1 MKTHQPFNSEWIAG
15 VVPRRTLRLL
25 AALVLYFALL
35 PLSSI
40 PAGAQMPSR
49 SQATQ
54 SQAQPQ
60 GDGYKLLQRIF
71 ASADFRTRRFGPA
84 RWIDD
89 GLSYTTLERA
99 GGRDSAAELVRVE
112 AATGNRTVLVDAAKL
127 TPKDAKQP
135 LAIADYHWSADKSQ
149 LLIFTNT
156 QRVWRQNTRGDYWV
170 LHLATG
176 ALKKLGGTAPE
187 SSLMFAKFS
196 PDGTRVAYVS
206 RSNLYVENIASGK
219 VKQLTRDGSSTIIN
233 GTSDWVYEE
242 ELDLRDA
249 FRWSPDGKR
258 IAFWQFDSSGVG
270 SFPLVY
276 NVGDANQMT
285 TGFPYPG
292 TGKYP
297 TTVHTPYP
305 LAGTTNSAARIGVIP
320 AGGGKPRWMKIPGD
334 PRNHYLARMDWAGNS
349 RELLVQQLNRLQNTN
364 EVLLADAGNGAVRRA
379 HREQDAAFLDVVDDV
394 HMLGDTEFLWV
405 SERSGWRHVYRAA
418 RDGSGLKPVTQ
429 GEFDVIRVSEVDAKG
444 GWLYFIASPENPTQ
458 RYLFRARLD
467 GSGKPERLT
476 PAGQPGTHS
485 YQIAPGGGWAIHTYS
500 RFDTPPV
507 IDLVELPA
515 HRSVRTLEEN
525 ATARKNAAAMVDPP
539 VEFFRIQSDGI
550 AFDAWMIRPP
560 NFDATKKY
568 PLLIFVYGEP
578 ASQTVVDSWG
588 GNRMLFHRAIARE
601 GYIVASVDTR
611 GTPSPRGRDWRKV
624 MYPAIGPL
632 STKEHSGAA
641 RELLRTRPYLDPAR
655 VAVWGWSGGGTS
667 TLNLIFRA
675 PDVYKL
681 GMSVAPVP
689 DQRLYDTIYQE
700 RYMGLPTDNAEG
712 YKQSA
717 PINFADGL
725 AGRLLIVHGSG
736 DDNVHIQGTEMLV
749 NRLIELGKQFDYMV
763 YPGRSHAI
771 SEGSGTTLHIYSL
784 LFRYLTEN
792 MPRAAARSR

>member
-1 MKTHQPFNSEWIAG
+1 MNSNL
-15 VVPRRTLRLL
+15 RNRTSCTS
-25 AALVLYFALL
+25 YFALL
-35 PLSSI
+35 VLSAAI
-40 PAGAQMPSR
+40 LATAALPTRAQMPARAQS
-49 SQATQ
+49 TQ
-54 SQAQPQ
+54 PQAQPQ
-60 GDGYKLLQRIF
+60 ALGEGYKLLQRIF
-71 ASADFRTRRFGPA
+71 ASGDFRTRRFGPA
-84 RWIDD
+84 RWMDD
-89 GLSYTTLERA
+89 GSSYTTLERA
-99 GGRDSAAELVRVE
+99 GGRGSAAELVRIE
-112 AATGNRTVLVDAAKL
+112 AATGKRTVLVDAAKL
-127 TPKDAKQP
+127 TPKGAKEP
-135 LAIADYHWSADKSQ
+135 LSIEDYDWSADHSQ

-156 QRVWRQNTRGDYWV
+156 RRVWRQNTRGDYWV
-170 LHLATG
+170 LHLTSG
-176 ALKKLGGTAPE
+176 ALKKLSGAAPE

-206 RSNLYVENIASGK
+206 RNNIYVENIASGK
-219 VKQLTRDGSSTIIN
+219 VRQLTRDGSDTIIN

-297 TTVHTPYP
+297 TVHNLPYP

-320 AGGGKPRWMKIPGD
+320 AVGGKPRWMQIPGD
-334 PRNHYLARMDWAGNS
+334 ARNQYIARMEWAGNS
-349 RELLVQQLNRLQNTN
+349 RELMIQHLNRLQNTDD
-364 EVLLADAGNGAVRRA
+364 VLIADAASGAVRRA
-379 HREQDAAFLDVVDDV
+379 HREQDAAWVDVVDDV
-394 HMLGDTEFLWV
+394 HLLGDAEFLWV
-405 SERSGWRHVYRAA
+405 SEKSGWRHVYRAA

-429 GEFDVIRVSEVDAKG
+429 GDFDVIRVSEVDAKG

-467 GSGKPERLT
+467 GSGQAERLT
-476 PAGQPGTHS
+476 PAGEPGTHS

-515 HRSVRTLEEN
+515 HKSVRVLEEN
-525 ATARKNAAAMVDPP
+525 ASVKKNAAPLIEPP
-539 VEFFRIQSDGI
+539 VEFFRIESDGI

-560 NFDATKKY
+560 DFDPAKKY
-568 PLLIFVYGEP
+568 PLLMFVYGEP
-578 ASQTVVDSWG
+578 ASQTVTDSWSS
-588 GNRMLFHRAIARE
+588 NRGLFHRAIARE
-601 GYIVASVDTR
+601 GYVVASVDTR
-611 GTPSPRGRDWRKV
+611 GTPSPRGREWRKV

-632 STKEHSGAA
+632 STKEHSGAV
-641 RELLRTRPYLDPAR
+641 RELLRSRTYLDPAR

-667 TLNLIFRA
+667 TLNLMFRA
-675 PDVYKL
+675 GDVYKL

-700 RYMGLPTDNAEG
+700 RYMGLPAENAEG
-712 YKQSA
+712 YKNSA
-717 PINFADGL
+717 PINFAEGL
-725 AGRLLIVHGSG
+725 RGRLLIVHGSG

-771 SEGSGTTLHIYSL
+771 SEGSGTSLHIYSL

-792 MPRAAARSR
+792 MPRAATR